1 MDIQLFSYSV
11 LALSVVVIIAL
22 LYEAY
27 NLWERGFK
35 GMGVLNAVLAVICS
49 AGISALYR
57 DQIRALFGK

>member
-27 NLWERGFK
+27 NLWERGLK
-35 GMGVLNAVLAVICS
+35 GMGVLSAVLAVIC
-49 AGISALYR
+49 
-57 DQIRALFGK
+57 